1 MAKKQDFRTM
11 FDVGQ
16 WVSKLVLENLAFVL
30 FLAFLTTAYIANAHL
45 AERNVREIQTM
56 QKELKELRWYQMSL
70 EADNMYNAR
79 RSEVARRVRDDGL
92 RMPVEAPRRV
102 IVRD

>member
-1 MAKKQDFRTM
+1 MAKQDFRTM

-30 FLAFLTTAYIANAHL
+30 FLGFLATIYIANAHL
-45 AERNVREIQTM
+45 AERNVREIQLL

-79 RSEVARRVRDDGL
+79 RSEVSRRVKDAGL
-92 RMPVEAPRRV
+92 RTPTEAPRRV
-102 IVRD
+102 IVKE

>member
-1 MAKKQDFRTM
+1 
-11 FDVGQ
+11 
-16 WVSKLVLENLAFVL
+16 
-30 FLAFLTTAYIANAHL
+30 
-45 AERNVREIQTM
+45 
-56 QKELKELRWYQMSL
+56 MSL